1 MLSVE
6 SFLYET
12 SGAPY
17 IKQGVRNNRVPKDA
31 VAGGN
36 GTFVMKGTP
45 PKAFFY
51 FKQNDS
57 GPMRKDFYPIIRG
70 NSTRRVT
77 EKYCVEIFDRV
88 SKRDYDSLRD
98 LQEAIIAECV

>member
-17 IKQGVRNNRVPKDA
+17 IKQGVRNNRVPKNA

-36 GTFVMKGTP
+36 
-45 PKAFFY
+45 
-51 FKQNDS
+51 
-57 GPMRKDFYPIIRG
+57 
-70 NSTRRVT
+70 
-77 EKYCVEIFDRV
+77 
-88 SKRDYDSLRD
+88 
-98 LQEAIIAECV
+98 